1 MDRSR
6 YFLLYVVV
14 LITPGLLNAQGFNID
29 LGSPFFVPP
38 ASYSAASGQAG
49 VWNTLE
55 TGITPNIL
63 DTEGVSSG
71 VSVTVTADGNGSAG
85 GCVGDHQPLM
95 SDNVFTT
102 QGSWSMV
109 FTGLPAADYQVYIYA
124 PNHDWVPTG
133 SMLVNGNVVASLPG
147 TVDCS
152 LQWTVSYVSV
162 RASVSSGTLTL
173 SGDYLGT
180 GFDYAGVAGV
190 QIRQIIF
197 ADGFESG
204 NTSEWSSTV
213 P

>member
-6 YFLLYVVV
+6 CFLLFVVV
-14 LITPGLLNAQGFNID
+14 LITPGLLIAQGFNTD
-29 LGSPFFVPP
+29 LGSPAFVPP

-49 VWNTLE
+49 TWNNLE
-55 TGITPNIL
+55 TGTTPNIL
-63 DTEGVSSG
+63 DTGGTASG

-102 QGSWSMV
+102 QGGWSIV

-124 PNHDWVPTG
+124 PNHDWVATG
-133 SMLVNGNVVASLPG
+133 NMLVNGIAVASLPG

-152 LQWTVSYVSV
+152 LQPMVSYVSV

-173 SGDYLGT
+173 TGDYLGT

-190 QIRQIIF
+190 QICESIF
-197 ADGFESG
+197 ADGFEYG
-204 NTSEWSSTV
+204 DTSVWSSTK

>member
-1 MDRSR
+1 M
-6 YFLLYVVV
+6 
-14 LITPGLLNAQGFNID
+14 TPGLLIAQGFNID
-29 LGSPFFVPP
+29 LGSPAFVPP

-49 VWNTLE
+49 TWNNLE
-55 TGITPNIL
+55 TGTTPNIL
-63 DTEGVSSG
+63 DTGGTASG
-71 VSVTVTADGNGSAG
+71 VSVTVTADGNGSAS
-85 GCVGDHQPLM
+85 GCVGDNQPLM

-102 QGSWSMV
+102 QGGWSMV

-124 PNHDWVPTG
+124 PNHDGVATG
-133 SMLVNGNVVASLPG
+133 NMLVNGIAVASLSG

-152 LQWTVSYVSV
+152 LQPTVSYVSV

-173 SGDYLGT
+173 SGDYSGT

-190 QIRQIIF
+190 QICESIF

-204 NTSEWSSTV
+204 DTTLWSSTV

>member
-1 MDRSR
+1 MDRNR
-6 YFLLYVVV
+6 CFLLFVVV
-14 LITPGLLNAQGFNID
+14 LITPGLLIAQGFNID
-29 LGSPFFVPP
+29 LGSPAFVPP

-49 VWNTLE
+49 TWNNLE
-55 TGITPNIL
+55 TGTTPNIL
-63 DTEGVSSG
+63 DTGGTASG

-85 GCVGDHQPLM
+85 GCVGDNQPLM

-102 QGSWSMV
+102 QGGWSMV

-124 PNHDWVPTG
+124 PNHDGVATG
-133 SMLVNGNVVASLPG
+133 NMLVNGIAVASLPG
-147 TVDCS
+147 TLDCS
-152 LQWTVSYVSV
+152 LQPTVSHVAV

-173 SGDYLGT
+173 TGDYLGT

-190 QIRQIIF
+190 QICQSIF

-204 NTSEWSSTV
+204 DTTLWSKTV

>member
-1 MDRSR
+1 MDRRR
-6 YFLLYVVV
+6 YFLLFVVV
-14 LITPGLLNAQGFNID
+14 LITPGVLIAQSFNID
-29 LGSPFFVPP
+29 LGSSFFVPP

-49 VWNTLE
+49 TWNNLE
-55 TGITPNIL
+55 TGTTPNIL
-63 DTEGVSSG
+63 DTDGTASG

-95 SDNVFTT
+95 SDDVFTT
-102 QGSWSMV
+102 EGSWSMV
-109 FTGLPAADYQVYIYA
+109 FTGLLAAEYQVYIYA
-124 PNHDWVPTG
+124 PNHDWVATG
-133 SMLVNGNVVASLPG
+133 NMLVNGIVVASLPG

-152 LQWTVSYVSV
+152 LQPTVSYVSV
-162 RASVSSGTLTL
+162 RGSVSSGTLTL

-190 QIRQIIF
+190 QICESIF

-204 NTSEWSSTV
+204 DTTLWLSTV